1 MTAQALMELFTQK
14 AQLVSAVVAP
24 AKTFDEALAYA
35 VDICDRKQ
43 ACQLLVSG
51 CELPVSDTAQALCET
66 KQQKVVAAPGLDA
79 THFSALKK
87 RCADKGLACVDSSL
101 RDHIAGIDVGIA
113 VAGRGI
119 AETGTCVVVSDNEDV
134 RLASMLCEV
143 QVIILPVSALAPTA
157 FDIEAWMEERMAA
170 PPSYL
175 AFITGASRTADIE
188 RVLAIGV
195 HGPLELHI
203 VLWEDAA
210 ND

>member
-1 MTAQALMELFTQK
+1 MTAQALTELFTQK
-14 AQLVSAVVAP
+14 AQLVSAIVAQ

-51 CELPVSDTAQALCET
+51 CELPVSDAAQNLCDT
-66 KQQKVVAAPGLDA
+66 KQQKVVAAPGLDKK
-79 THFSALKK
+79 HFSALKK
-87 RCADKGLACVDSSL
+87 RCAAKGLACVDSGL
-101 RDHIAGIDVGIA
+101 REHIAGIDVGIA

-119 AETGTCVVVSDNEDV
+119 AETGTCVVVSDSEDV

-143 QVIILPVSALAPTA
+143 QVIILPVPALAPTA
-157 FDIEAWMEERMAA
+157 FAIEAWMEGLMAA
-170 PPSYL
+170 PPGYL

-203 VLWEDAA
+203 VLLQEAGHA
-210 ND
+210 